1 MNLRQIQKT
10 KKKYKMAITASDVNK
25 LRQQTGA
32 GMMDCKNALVEAN
45 GDFEAAIDILRKKG
59 QKIAAKRGDNEAKE
73 GVVLAQASADG
84 KSGVILTLNCETD
97 FVAKNEG
104 YVSLV
109 QSLVDI
115 ALTKKPASVDE
126 LMSLSYDDKLSV
138 SEKITEQIGVI
149 GEKLDLSNYAVV
161 NAEKVV
167 AYNHPGN
174 QLATLVGFSADG
186 SDMNEVGRQVAMQVA
201 AMNPLAIDKS
211 GVDDSTISR
220 ELEIGKELAIQ
231 EGKPAEMAEKI
242 AQGRLNKFFKENT
255 LLSQQFIR
263 DEKVTVEQF
272 LDNTSKGLTVTDF
285 KRFSLS

>member
-1 MNLRQIQKT
+1 
-10 KKKYKMAITASDVNK
+10 MAITASDVNK

-73 GVVLAQASADG
+73 GVVLAQASTDG

-104 YVSLV
+104 YVTLV

-115 ALTKKPASVDE
+115 ALANKPSSVDQ
-126 LMSLSYDDKLSV
+126 LMALPYDERLSV

-161 NAEKVV
+161 TGEKVV

-211 GVDDSTISR
+211 GVDDTTISR

-231 EGKPAEMAEKI
+231 EGKPADMADKI

-272 LDNTSKGLTVTDF
+272 LDNTVKGLTVTDF

>member
-1 MNLRQIQKT
+1 
-10 KKKYKMAITASDVNK
+10 MAITASDVNK

-59 QKIAAKRGDNEAKE
+59 QKIAAKRGDNDAKE
-73 GVVLAQASADG
+73 GIILAQTAADG
-84 KSGVILTLNCETD
+84 QSGIILGLNCETD

-104 YVSLV
+104 YVTLV

-115 ALTKKPASVDE
+115 ALAHKPDTADA
-126 LMSLSYDDKLSV
+126 LKALRYDDRLTV
-138 SEKITEQIGVI
+138 DEKITEQIGLI
-149 GEKLDLSNYAVV
+149 GEKLELSNYAVV
-161 NAEKVV
+161 DALKVV

-174 QLATLVGFSADG
+174 QLATLVGFSADS
-186 SDMNEVGRQVAMQVA
+186 SDMDEVGRQVAMQVA
-201 AMNPLAIDKS
+201 AMNPIAIDKS
-211 GVDDSTISR
+211 GVDERTIER

-242 AQGRLNKFFKENT
+242 SQGRLNKFFKENT

-263 DEKVTVEQF
+263 DDKLTVEQF
-272 LDNTSKGLTVTDF
+272 LENTASGLTVTEF

>member
-1 MNLRQIQKT
+1 
-10 KKKYKMAITASDVNK
+10 MAITASDVNK

-32 GMMDCKNALVEAN
+32 GMMDCKNALVESN

-104 YVSLV
+104 YVALV
-109 QSLVDI
+109 QSLVDL
-115 ALTKKPASVDE
+115 ALAKNPANVNE
-126 LMSLSYDDKLSV
+126 LKALSYDDRLTV
-138 SEKITEQIGVI
+138 DEKITEQIGVI
-149 GEKLDLSNYAVV
+149 GEKLDLSGYAAV
-161 NAEKVV
+161 NASKVV

-186 SDMNEVGRQVAMQVA
+186 DDMNEVGRQVAMQVA
-201 AMNPLAIDKS
+201 AMNPIAIDKS
-211 GVDDSTISR
+211 GVDQNTIDR

-231 EGKPAEMAEKI
+231 EGKPADMAEKI
-242 AQGRLNKFFKENT
+242 SQGRLNKFFKENT

-263 DEKVTVEQF
+263 DDKLTVEQF
-272 LDNTSKGLTVTDF
+272 LDNTSKGLTVTEF